1 MSLANR
7 NVKLEGFEE
16 FARNMDRLTKD
27 MIEKLVDGVTDI
39 TEDLAS
45 KSQKLSPKLEGTLE
59 ESAAVKIE
67 KSSRDITGTVSY
79 NSPYAL
85 RRHEEPY
92 KPGARKEYD
101 SSGRP
106 VGYIIDGRGPI
117 TRGKPSVDGME
128 PGRKYLERP
137 FKKYVKKYENHLAD
151 KVGEVIK

>member
-7 NVKLEGFEE
+7 DVKLEGFEE
-16 FARNMDRLTKD
+16 FARNMDRLSD
-27 MIEKLVDGVTDI
+27 EMIEKLVEGVTDI

-45 KSQKLSPKLEGTLE
+45 KSQKLSPKLEGILE

-67 KSSRDITGTVSY
+67 KSSKNITGTVSY

-92 KPGARKEYD
+92 KTGTRKEYD
-101 SSGRP
+101 KSGRP

-117 TRGKPSVDGME
+117 TRGKPSVDGMQ

-137 FKKYVKKYENHLAD
+137 FKKNIKKYENYLAD

>member
-16 FARNMDRLTKD
+16 FARNMDRLSKD
-27 MIEKLVDGVTDI
+27 MVEKLVEGVTDI

-45 KSQKLSPKLEGTLE
+45 KSQKLSPKLEGPLE
-59 ESAAVKIE
+59 ESAAVNIE
-67 KSSRDITGTVSY
+67 KTNRDITGTVSY
-79 NSPYAL
+79 NTPYVL

-92 KPGARKEYD
+92 KPGTRKEYD

-117 TRGKPSVDGME
+117 TRSKPSVDGME
-128 PGRKYLERP
+128 PGRKFLERP
-137 FKKYVKKYENHLAD
+137 FKKYVKKYEKHLGD
-151 KVGEVIK
+151 KVGEAIK